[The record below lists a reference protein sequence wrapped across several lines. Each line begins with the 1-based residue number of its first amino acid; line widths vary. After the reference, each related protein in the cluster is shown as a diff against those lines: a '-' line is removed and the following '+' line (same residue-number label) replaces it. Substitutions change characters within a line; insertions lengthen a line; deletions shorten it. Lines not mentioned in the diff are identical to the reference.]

1 MKGSMDL
8 IALIGEST
16 CGKSTIQKELLSFGY
31 EALVLVTTRPRREGE
46 VSGKDYVYIS
56 KEEFASRWEKGEF
69 LSVGEYNGWYYG
81 VAKEL
86 CADNC
91 VVVLT
96 PRMLRE
102 FKKKFE
108 NIVSFYI
115 KVPRRDRLIKALH
128 TRSNI
133 EEIKRRDASDV
144 GQYDGIED
152 EVDYVIENEGYHRSA
167 AAIAQW
173 IDLVMNGE

>member
-1 MKGSMDL
+1 M
-8 IALIGEST
+8 IALVGESA
-16 CGKSTIQKELLSFGY
+16 CGKSEIQKELFALGY
-31 EALVLVTTRPRREGE
+31 ETLTLVTTRPKRENE
-46 VSGKDYVYIS
+46 VAGKDYLYVS
-56 KEEFASRWEKGEF
+56 VEEFVRRWEDDG
-69 LSVGEYNGWYYG
+69 LIGVAEYNGWYYG

-128 TRSNI
+128 TRTDI

-167 AAIAQW
+167 AALAQW